1 MKEETTDPVVTEFGT
16 RVRKALGSR
25 LVAVYWFGSRARG
38 EGRDDS
44 DYDFLVET
52 AVPVTEDERDRVA
65 DVSVA
70 ISGEQGVALDVHYRD
85 SKRMDRH
92 RGVWTPF
99 LDAVTEEGVR
109 V

>member
-1 MKEETTDPVVTEFGT
+1 MKRTVADPVVEEFSARVRAELGT
-16 RVRKALGSR
+16 RVL
-25 LVAVYWFGSRARG
+25 AVYWFGSRARG